1 MSKPSVP
8 FLCSHNSVRSQK
20 GWLDEM
26 DGTNPAQSLPG
37 RANTGGHR
45 AASRPTRGW

>member
-20 GWLDEM
+20 GWRDEM

-37 RANTGGHR
+37 RANTGGHP
-45 AASRPTRGW
+45 AASRPTRGR